1 MNLFLIFLGAGLGG
15 VLRYGVANAVHLVC
29 DREFPWGILVVNI
42 SGSFLIGLV
51 FVLMMHRFTHDT
63 NHLSAL
69 LVVGFLGG
77 YTTFSAF
84 SLETVMLLESGA
96 VMGAL
101 SNIFLTVI
109 LCLTATW
116 LGLFLGRQL

>member
-1 MNLFLIFLGAGLGG
+1 LLG
-15 VLRYGVANAVHLVC
+15 
-29 DREFPWGILVVNI
+29 
-42 SGSFLIGLV
+42 
-51 FVLMMHRFTHDT
+51 
-63 NHLSAL
+63 
-69 LVVGFLGG
+69 VGFLGG